1 MEHPCSKCG
10 ALVIDGTPF
19 CAQCKSPQIRVP
31 GFEAEGEAP
40 DPGLASETR
49 PGDSSSSVRAGI
61 LVRPRAVLWH
71 QALPAAAMGGV
82 ISIVTVLLLPIMGWG
97 PAYVL
102 GGAVAVFIYRLRARN
117 VVLTPGAGAKVGAA
131 SAGFGFGIMAIILV
145 GTYVY
150 HPDDLRKLMTDTITQ
165 MTARGADPQ
174 AAQQMMELLKTPE
187 GLGLFVA
194 FSLSMLF
201 LVFVIASSVG
211 GALCASWLRRR

>member
-1 MEHPCSKCG
+1 
-10 ALVIDGTPF
+10 
-19 CAQCKSPQIRVP
+19 
-31 GFEAEGEAP
+31 
-40 DPGLASETR
+40 
-49 PGDSSSSVRAGI
+49 
-61 LVRPRAVLWH
+61 
-71 QALPAAAMGGV
+71 MGGV